1 MSSTT
6 MSSFKDELVAKVNSV
21 RNTIKTEA
29 IHVFIDKLKTAMK
42 IVAARGRKS
51 GSIALRINLADYLEE
66 CDDEDEEDIELCRLD
81 ELLLREEVEQGVREE
96 RINDGSSMRIYRWL
110 IKEVDKT
117 GIFKDIYLDLNTEK
131 YELDFFW
138 D

>member
-1 MSSTT
+1 